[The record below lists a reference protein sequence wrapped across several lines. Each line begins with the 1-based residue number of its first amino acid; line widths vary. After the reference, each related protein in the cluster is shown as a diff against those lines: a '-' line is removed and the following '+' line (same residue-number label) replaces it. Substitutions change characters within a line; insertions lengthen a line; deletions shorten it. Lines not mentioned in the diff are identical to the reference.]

1 MRCLPAPL
9 PGWVAVAAALLGLAA
24 IGVTMAKPDELERY
38 RPIFHFNAAWM
49 LILGLVMLRAGLGA
63 TS

>member
-1 MRCLPAPL
+1 
-9 PGWVAVAAALLGLAA
+9 
-24 IGVTMAKPDELERY
+24 MAKPDELERC
-38 RPIFHFNAAWM
+38 RPIFLLNAAWM